1 MATWKKILTEANIG
15 TDVNGIIGI
24 DTDIDC
30 AADEHIDQI
39 NVTDGVITSMSK
51 QTLSAG
57 DLGAWT
63 AVDSPQD
70 GEFMQ
75 IDDEAQKNFKSLTQ
89 AEMQSALNVANG
101 ATANIGDITGVEA
114 GTGLSGGGSGGDV
127 TLTLDLSELSDG
139 GVGGLVGSEDKLVI
153 LDDDAQKVIIA
164 EDVNLGAFNNDQ
176 GWTSNTGTTTASN
189 SQTFTNKT
197 WNGAVIHSDYLSAD
211 TAHLSTTQTFS
222 GAKTFSSLASF
233 TMDGNTITG
242 VDDSG
247 EFTDDDAHI
256 MTSAGVQDKI
266 LGYGYGTG
274 NGDITAVTAG
284 NGLSGGGSTGEVT
297 LAFDGT
303 ELASHTIGNGTG
315 TITINGTLSVDGDK
329 VLLGQTTEIE
339 DGAYGLSFNHGSN
352 KFDFGGDVDFSGD
365 LVAVNGD
372 FSGDVAVSGDLTVSG
387 DTVTVNTE
395 EILLADNNIV
405 LNSNY
410 TGSSPTDG
418 GITIER
424 GTAANVAFYWNE
436 AKNQW
441 FADCLEDASGNG
453 RVALQKYFNN
463 APTSNDEGAGLGQF
477 WINTTNWDLY
487 IRTE

>member
-1 MATWKKILTEANIG
+1 
-15 TDVNGIIGI
+15 
-24 DTDIDC
+24 
-30 AADEHIDQI
+30 
-39 NVTDGVITSMSK
+39 
-51 QTLSAG
+51 
-57 DLGAWT
+57 
-63 AVDSPQD
+63 
-70 GEFMQ
+70 MQ
-75 IDDEAQKNFKSLTQ
+75 VDDEAQKNFKSLTQ
-89 AEMQSALNVANG
+89 AEMQSALNVADG
-101 ATANIGDITGVEA
+101 ATANTGTVTNVTV
-114 GTGLSGGGSGGDV
+114 GTGLDV
-127 TLTLDLSELSDG
+127 SNGTSTPSITLDLTELGDA
-139 GVGGLVGSEDKLVI
+139 GLGELQGSADKLVV
-153 LDDDAQKVIIA
+153 LATNPNSFQLEQKVLIA
-164 EDVNLGAFNNDQ
+164 EDVNLSAFDNDQ

-242 VDDSG
+242 IDDSS
-247 EFTDDDAHI
+247 EFTDNDAHI
-256 MTSAGVQDKI
+256 MTSAAVQDKI
-266 LGYGYGTG
+266 LSYNYTT
-274 NGDITAVTAG
+274 NSGDITAVTTAANSGLSGGATNGPVALSVNTGAVAEQAVTIPTGGHVYDYIDGLGLTG
-284 NGLSGGGSTGEVT
+284 NQGTITSVSGGTGLSGGGTSGGVT